1 MRLTGQF
8 ASLAGHGQLQSARTG
23 HSYQNVLQLL
33 ERTTR

>member
-1 MRLTGQF
+1 MWLTGQF